1 MRNLV
6 SSDQVGDY
14 VSHLTSLARQ
24 LNAFAGSLKA
34 QRRSSAAKQKS
45 VREISAEYV
54 AGAEDGTPD
63 SLVTGA
69 ELEWLQATEI
79 SDLQSLVKETLTQ

>member
-1 MRNLV
+1 MAT
-6 SSDQVGDY
+6 SDQVQDY
-14 VSHLTSLARQ
+14 VSRLTSLARQ

-34 QRRSSAAKQKS
+34 QRHSNTANHKA

-54 AGAEDGTPD
+54 AGAVDDIPD
-63 SLVTGA
+63 SLLTKA

-79 SDLQSLVKETLTQ
+79 SNL